1 MREVASSVQS
11 DRDLVIRFSHD
22 VFGAQRVGGVSRYVV
37 ELHQAMLRRGMDSRI
52 LAGFHQNEYL
62 PGCPRVVGK
71 LVRRGRVRR
80 IMRQGNELLNQ
91 LLGGGSGT
99 VFHRSFH
106 GALRHPRCRLRATT
120 VYDMIPELFP
130 DPNDPNPAS
139 SRAKRMDCE
148 EADLVCAISETTCQD
163 LLRLWSIPPERV
175 VVTHLGVS
183 RLTPSNREWLRD
195 FGPYV
200 VHVGRRGSYKNFLS
214 LLPAIARTMRG
225 TQVRFLCFGGG
236 PPVAEE
242 TRRIRE
248 LGIEKIV
255 HFVGGSDA
263 DLAAC
268 YQQAI
273 GHVTASLYEG
283 FGLTP
288 IEAMLYG
295 CPVSC
300 TNRGSLPEVVGAA
313 AHIFDPDSDG
323 AMDDAIRW
331 LLEGK
336 TAHDKMIARGF
347 DRAALFDWDRT
358 AEHTLDAYAQTI
370 AQQNL

>member
-1 MREVASSVQS
+1 M
-11 DRDLVIRFSHD
+11 
-22 VFGAQRVGGVSRYVV
+22 
-37 ELHQAMLRRGMDSRI
+37 
-52 LAGFHQNEYL
+52 
-62 PGCPRVVGK
+62 
-71 LVRRGRVRR
+71 
-80 IMRQGNELLNQ
+80 MRQGNELLNH
-91 LLGGGSGT
+91 LLGGGSDT
-99 VFHRSFH
+99 IFHRSFH
-106 GALRHPRCRLRATT
+106 GATRHPRCRIRATT

-130 DPNDPNPAS
+130 DSNDSNPSA
-139 SRAKRMDCE
+139 SRAKRHDCE
-148 EADLVCAISETTCQD
+148 EADLICAISETTRQD

-183 RLTPSNREWLRD
+183 GVMPSDRD
-195 FGPYV
+195 WMRDHGPYLI
-200 VHVGRRGSYKNFLS
+200 HVGRRGAYKNFLS
-214 LLPAIARTMRG
+214 LLPSIARTMRG
-225 TQVRFLCFGGG
+225 KPVRFLCFGGG
-236 PPVAEE
+236 PPVEAELA
-242 TRRIRE
+242 TIRE

-313 AHIFDPDSDG
+313 AHIFDPDSDR
-323 AMDDAIRW
+323 AMDDAIRL

-336 TAHDKMIARGF
+336 GAHATMINQGR

-358 AEHTLDAYAQTI
+358 AAMTMQAYEQAI
-370 AQQNL
+370 SCRV

>member
-1 MREVASSVQS
+1 MSGPVSPSRSGRGMTV
-11 DRDLVIRFSHD
+11 RFSHD

-37 ELHQAMLRRGMDSRI
+37 ELHRAMLRRGVDSRI

-62 PGCPRVVGK
+62 QDCPRVLGK
-71 LVRRGRVRR
+71 QVRRGRVRR
-80 IMRQGNELLNQ
+80 MMRQGNEFLNH
-91 LLGGGSGT
+91 LLGGGSDT
-99 VFHRSFH
+99 IFHRSFH
-106 GALRHPRCRLRATT
+106 GATRHPRCRIRATT

-130 DPNDPNPAS
+130 DSNDSNPSA
-139 SRAKRMDCE
+139 SRAKRHDCE
-148 EADLVCAISETTCQD
+148 EADLICAISETTRQD

-183 RLTPSNREWLRD
+183 GVMPSDRD
-195 FGPYV
+195 WMRDHGPYLI
-200 VHVGRRGSYKNFLS
+200 HVGRRGAYKNFLS
-214 LLPAIARTMRG
+214 LLPSIARTMRG
-225 TQVRFLCFGGG
+225 KPVRFLCFGGG
-236 PPVAEE
+236 PPVEAEL
-242 TRRIRE
+242 TSIRE

-313 AHIFDPDSDG
+313 AHIFDPDSG
-323 AMDDAIRW
+323 QEMDDAIRW

-336 TAHDKMIARGF
+336 AAHATIIRKGH
-347 DRAALFDWDRT
+347 DRAASFNWDRT
-358 AEHTLDAYAQTI
+358 ADQTI
-370 AQQNL
+370 TAYTKAISR